1 MNILDF
7 GADEPW
13 KRKAA
18 VIFLWKGGQFLGHFH
33 KWLDERTADLARPVD
48 TSLLSQ
54 GPARQRF
61 SIRRF
66 SHIKD
71 FILQA
76 ICGTV
81 YRYDLIEKRGVN
93 GHVRKYCYRNIWH
106 TFLDTGR
113 RATGFVNKLLPG
125 DNVDDSS
132 MWRTHLRLH
141 LIAIFKDPV
150 LLGKLSVG
158 IRWRKRT
165 TNPFSQGRH
174 TRIFCFGT
182 LNKWSGDAISDHIF

>member
-1 MNILDF
+1 MNNLTLVWTNP
-7 GADEPW
+7 G
-13 KRKAA
+13 
-18 VIFLWKGGQFLGHFH
+18 KGRRQLYFCGRGQFLGHFH
-33 KWLDERTADLARPVD
+33 KWLDERTADLARHVD

-66 SHIKD
+66 SHNKD

-150 LLGKLSVG
+150 LLGKLCVG
-158 IRWRKRT
+158 NAVAEENDKSFLSRPTHSYSLLR
-165 TNPFSQGRH
+165 NSE
-174 TRIFCFGT
+174 
-182 LNKWSGDAISDHIF
+182 